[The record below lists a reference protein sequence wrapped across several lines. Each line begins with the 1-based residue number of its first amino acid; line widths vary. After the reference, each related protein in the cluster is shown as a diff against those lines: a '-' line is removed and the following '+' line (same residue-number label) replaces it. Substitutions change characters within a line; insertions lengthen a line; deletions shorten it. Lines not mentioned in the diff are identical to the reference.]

1 MNSHSDFNPIMSSQC
16 NSASD
21 PPPDAVRALPALGLT
36 PLTFP
41 PRPSPGPE
49 GTAVRYPEG
58 NRLPEER
65 AEGESTGDAFTSG
78 RRPRCP
84 QSRGWRR
91 AGGALGRAGA
101 EPPPLGHHGRHRAPP
116 PCAPRSR
123 ALPEV
128 GRGAPQEAEVRRS
141 SLRRRSGRQGS
152 PLVPVRMRTRQEG
165 GVECRAHAHSA
176 RRIVLGAGC
185 PAAGWAGSAHAWV
198 MERLGERW
206 AAWWAERSA
215 LRPAA
220 EARRF
225 PSRYLKK
232 ELSVAEVVLAGSWNG
247 ISAVTKVTEWRCTRL
262 LREKP
267 ELLCSCGPEIPEHS
281 PATACQAASAS
292 PAPGSWARGAS
303 VSTSSAPLKPSKPL
317 CNLPLWKWDTK
328 QLT

>member
-49 GTAVRYPEG
+49 GTAVQYPEG

-128 GRGAPQEAEVRRS
+128 GRVAPQEAEVRRS

-152 PLVPVRMRTRQEG
+152 PLVPMRMRTRQEG
-165 GVECRAHAHSA
+165 
-176 RRIVLGAGC
+176 
-185 PAAGWAGSAHAWV
+185 AW
-198 MERLGERW
+198 
-206 AAWWAERSA
+206 
-215 LRPAA
+215 
-220 EARRF
+220 
-225 PSRYLKK
+225 
-232 ELSVAEVVLAGSWNG
+232 
-247 ISAVTKVTEWRCTRL
+247 SAVRMRTAHGGSSLAPAVRL
-262 LREKP
+262 RD
-267 ELLCSCGPEIPEHS
+267 GRVVRM
-281 PATACQAASAS
+281 
-292 PAPGSWARGAS
+292 RG
-303 VSTSSAPLKPSKPL
+303 
-317 CNLPLWKWDTK
+317 
-328 QLT
+328 